1 MNFLSALRV
10 ALGALLIHKGRS
22 VLTSLGIVIG
32 IAAVIAMVSAG
43 DGARTLL
50 DDRLSSVGKNLILV
64 RPGNRTNQGVVA
76 DVTPLT
82 GADADALRHR
92 LGQLLT
98 GVSEIQASQR
108 LVTTATAHVV
118 TTVTGCTPDLRPVR
132 DWHVVAG
139 RFLSAE
145 DLKKQADVC
154 LVGQSVLKKLFPGR
168 PDPVGQSL
176 RVGVTEL
183 RIVGVLEAKGR
194 SPTGAD
200 QDDQVCVPLTT
211 LQHKITGEDRLS
223 VILAAAKSQD
233 DLGRAVSE
241 ITRVL
246 RERRHEKAGAE
257 TFDVSSV
264 HEMAE
269 LAVVVTGTLQV
280 LVAVIASVSLVVG
293 GIGIMNIM
301 LVSVTERT
309 HEIGLRMAVGATSA
323 DVLVQFLIEAV
334 VLATAGGLLGITL
347 GLGVA
352 VALARAAGWPVIM
365 SPFFVLLAC
374 GVSAAV
380 GVFFGFYPAWK
391 ASRLDPIEALRYE

>member
-1 MNFLSALRV
+1 MSFFAAVRV

-22 VLTSLGIVIG
+22 MLTSLGIVIG

-64 RPGNRTNQGVVA
+64 RPGSRTNQGMVA
-76 DVTPLT
+76 DVAQLT
-82 GADADALRHR
+82 GADAEAIRR
-92 LGQLLT
+92 QLGQLLN
-98 GVSEIQASQR
+98 GVAESQVSQR
-108 LVTTATAHVV
+108 LVATSTAHVV
-118 TTVTGCTPDLRPVR
+118 TSVVGCTPELQRVR
-132 DWHVVAG
+132 GWHVVAG
-139 RFLSAE
+139 RFLSAD
-145 DLKKQADVC
+145 DLKKQAAVC
-154 LVGQSVLKKLFPGR
+154 MLGQTVRQKLFPAG
-168 PDPVGQSL
+168 PDPVGQVL
-176 RVGVTEL
+176 RAGVVEL

-211 LQHKITGEDRLS
+211 LQHKIAGEERLS
-223 VILAAAKSQD
+223 VILAATKSEN

-246 RERRHEKAGAE
+246 RERRREKAGSE
-257 TFDVSSV
+257 TFDVASV

-309 HEIGLRMAVGATSA
+309 REIGLRMAIGATAA
-323 DVLVQFLIEAV
+323 DVLLQFLTEAV
-334 VLATAGGLLGITL
+334 VLSVAGGLLGITL
-347 GLGVA
+347 GLGLA
-352 VALARAAGWPVIM
+352 VVLARAAGWPMIV
-365 SPFFVLLAC
+365 SPFFVVVAC

-391 ASRLDPIEALRYE
+391 ASRLDPIDALRYE

>member
-1 MNFLSALRV
+1 MSFLAAVRV

-22 VLTSLGIVIG
+22 MLTSLGIVIG

-64 RPGNRTNQGVVA
+64 RPGSRTNQGMVA
-76 DVTPLT
+76 DVAQLT
-82 GADADALRHR
+82 GADAEAIRR
-92 LGQLLT
+92 QLGQLLN
-98 GVSEIQASQR
+98 GVAESQVSQR
-108 LVTTATAHVV
+108 LVATPTAHVV
-118 TTVTGCTPDLRPVR
+118 TSVVGCTPELQRVR
-132 DWHVVAG
+132 GWHVVAG
-139 RFLSAE
+139 RFLSAD
-145 DLKKQADVC
+145 DLKKQAAVC
-154 LVGQSVLKKLFPGR
+154 MLGQTVRKKLFPGG
-168 PDPVGQSL
+168 PDPVGQVL
-176 RVGVTEL
+176 RAGVVEL

-211 LQHKITGEDRLS
+211 LQHKIVGEERLS
-223 VILAAAKSQD
+223 VILAATKSEN

-246 RERRHEKAGAE
+246 RERRREKAGSE
-257 TFDVSSV
+257 TFDVASV

-309 HEIGLRMAVGATSA
+309 REIGLRMAIGATSA
-323 DVLVQFLIEAV
+323 DVLLQFLTEAV
-334 VLATAGGLLGITL
+334 VLSVAGGLLGITL

-352 VALARAAGWPVIM
+352 VVLARAAGWPMIV
-365 SPFFVLLAC
+365 SPFFVVMAC

-391 ASRLDPIEALRYE
+391 ASRLDPIDALRYE